1 MLDSFRTNMKG
12 FALGITIVIGA
23 IFVLSGTGTALL
35 SGSGADAALV
45 VNGATITE
53 LEVARAI
60 SSQKQRILNENEG
73 LDPAVLSDE
82 IMRPGAIEQLITQE
96 LFKQAS
102 IGQNLTLSQQDITNI
117 ILDIDG
123 FQSDGK
129 FDQNMYRF
137 AIQRQ
142 GYTSAMFG
150 DVLKNDA
157 VVQQLVAGISS
168 TAFTTNTELSA
179 LAGVTEQQRDYYYL
193 KLPIEGIEKAVQLS
207 DKQITGYYENNLD
220 VFTTAPEVRIDYIE
234 LNSELLMDASAITEN
249 KVLARFEEEVG
260 NRNMAESR
268 QAAHILLS
276 ESTAEVVEEIQAKI
290 DVGVEFAVLA
300 KDYSEDFGSAESGGD
315 LGYTS
320 GETFPEAFEKA
331 LAELEVGQI
340 SGPVNTDAGT
350 HFIKLL
356 DIQQESYELSEQRSR
371 IERELIQES
380 TSDLLVEKLQ
390 NLKELSFN
398 AESLAEVAADVGL
411 ELKTSEAFPQSG
423 GGGVAAFPAVV
434 KAAFSTEVVND
445 QYASEVLELGNDR
458 YLVLKLNEYIAARQ
472 QELPEVRERVVQ
484 LVTDDVSKNQ
494 LAEQGGALLARV
506 MAGESVETVAKSENL
521 SWQVVI
527 DGTRR
532 NTDSDAE
539 IGQKVFSLPK
549 PVAESVVESF
559 YLSNGDFVVASLT
572 GVTEG
577 RLDRLTKQ
585 QKASLVAAATVSR
598 GSRDLAAYEQSL
610 LAKATI
616 EK

>member
-1 MLDSFRTNMKG
+1 MLDSFRTNMRG
-12 FALGITIVIGA
+12 IALGIVIVIGA
-23 IFVLSGTGTALL
+23 IFAFSGTGSLLTVANIDTAI
-35 SGSGADAALV
+35 V
-45 VNGATITE
+45 VNDVNVSE
-53 LEVARAI
+53 NDVVRAI
-60 SSQKQRILNENEG
+60 LNQKNQILSENEG

-82 IMRPGAIEQLITQE
+82 MMRPGAIEQLITQE

-117 ILDIDG
+117 ILGIES

-168 TAFTTNTELSA
+168 TAFTTNTELFA

-193 KLPIEGIEKAVQLS
+193 RLPIEGIEKAVQLS
-207 DKQITGYYENNLD
+207 DTQIAGYYENNLD

-234 LNSELLMDASAITEN
+234 LNSDLLMDASAITEN

-260 NRNMAESR
+260 NRDMAESR

-290 DVGVEFAVLA
+290 DAGVEFTVLA

-356 DIQQESYELSEQRSR
+356 DVQQESYELSEQRAR

-398 AESLAEVAADVGL
+398 AESLADVAADVGL

-472 QELPEVRERVVQ
+472 QELPEVRERVIQ
-484 LVTDDVSKNQ
+484 LVTDEVSKNQ

-532 NTDSDAE
+532 NTSSDAE

-577 RLDRLTKQ
+577 RLDRLTTQ

>member
-1 MLDSFRTNMKG
+1 MLDSFRTNMRG
-12 FALGITIVIGA
+12 IALGIVIVIGA
-23 IFVLSGTGTALL
+23 IFAFSGTGSLLTVANIDTAI
-35 SGSGADAALV
+35 V
-45 VNGATITE
+45 VNDVNVSE
-53 LEVARAI
+53 NDVLRAI
-60 SSQKQRILNENEG
+60 LNQKNQILSENEG

-82 IMRPGAIEQLITQE
+82 MMRPGAIEQLITQE

-117 ILDIDG
+117 ILGIES

-193 KLPIEGIEKAVQLS
+193 RLPIEGIEKAVQLS
-207 DKQITGYYENNLD
+207 DTQIAGYYENNLD

-234 LNSELLMDASAITEN
+234 LNSDLLMDASAVTEN

-260 NRNMAESR
+260 NRDMAESR

-290 DVGVEFAVLA
+290 DAGVEFTVLA

-331 LAELEVGQI
+331 LAGLEVGQI

-356 DIQQESYELSEQRSR
+356 DVQQESYELSEQRAR

-398 AESLAEVAADVGL
+398 AESLADVAADVGL

-472 QELPEVRERVVQ
+472 QELPEVRERVIQ
-484 LVTDDVSKNQ
+484 LVTDEVSKNQ

-532 NTDSDAE
+532 NTSSDAE

-577 RLDRLTKQ
+577 RLDRLTTQ

>member
-1 MLDSFRTNMKG
+1 MLDSFRTNMRG
-12 FALGITIVIGA
+12 IALGIVIVIGA
-23 IFVLSGTGTALL
+23 IFAFSGTGSLLTVANIDTAI
-35 SGSGADAALV
+35 V
-45 VNGATITE
+45 VNDVNVSENDVI
-53 LEVARAI
+53 RAI
-60 SSQKQRILNENEG
+60 SNQKRQILSENEG

-82 IMRPGAIEQLITQE
+82 MMRPGAIEQLITQE

-142 GYTSAMFG
+142 GYTSAMFS

-207 DKQITGYYENNLD
+207 DTQITGYYEKNLD

-290 DVGVEFAVLA
+290 DAGVEFAALA

-356 DIQQESYELSEQRSR
+356 DVQQESYELSEQRSR

-577 RLDRLTKQ
+577 RLDRLTQQ
-585 QKASLVAAATVSR
+585 QKASLVGAATVSR

>member
-1 MLDSFRTNMKG
+1 MLDSFRTNMRG
-12 FALGITIVIGA
+12 IALGIVIVIGA
-23 IFVLSGTGTALL
+23 IFAFSGTGSLLTVANIDTAI
-35 SGSGADAALV
+35 V
-45 VNGATITE
+45 VNDVNISETD
-53 LEVARAI
+53 VVRAI
-60 SSQKQRILNENEG
+60 LSQKRQILSENEG

-82 IMRPGAIEQLITQE
+82 MMRPGAIEQLITRE
-96 LFKQAS
+96 LFTQAS
-102 IGQNLTLSQQDITNI
+102 LGQNLTLSQQDIKKI
-117 ILDIDG
+117 ILDIEG
-123 FQSDGK
+123 FQSEGK

-137 AIQRQ
+137 AIQQQ
-142 GYTSAMFG
+142 GYTSATFG
-150 DVLKNDA
+150 DVLKNET
-157 VVQQLVAGISS
+157 VVQQLVAGLSS

-193 KLPIEGIEKAVQLS
+193 RLPIKGIEKAVQLS
-207 DKQITGYYENNLD
+207 DSQIAGYYENNLGD
-220 VFTTAPEVRIDYIE
+220 FTTAPQVRIDYIE
-234 LNSELLMDASAITEN
+234 LNSELIMDPSAITED
-249 KVLARFEEEVG
+249 KVLERFEEEIG
-260 NRNMAESR
+260 NRDMAESR

-276 ESTAEVVEEIQAKI
+276 ESTAEVIEEIQGKI
-290 DVGVEFAVLA
+290 DAGVEFAVLA
-300 KDYSEDFGSAESGGD
+300 KEYSEDFGSAESGGD

-331 LAELEVGQI
+331 LAGLEVGQVSEPI
-340 SGPVNTDAGT
+340 NTDAGT

-356 DIQQESYELSEQRSR
+356 DIQQETYELSEQRSR

-398 AESLAEVAADVGL
+398 AESLAEVALDVGL

-423 GGGVAAFPAVV
+423 GDGVAAFPAVV
-434 KAAFSTEVVND
+434 RAAFSAEVVND

-472 QELPEVRERVVQ
+472 QELPEVREQVVQ
-484 LVTDDVSKNQ
+484 LLTDDVSKSQ

-532 NTDSDAE
+532 DTSSNAE

-549 PVAESVVESF
+549 PAAESVVESF

-572 GVTEG
+572 EVTEG

-585 QKASLVAAATVSR
+585 QKASLVAASTVSR

-616 EK
+616 VQ

>member
-1 MLDSFRTNMKG
+1 MLDSFRTNMRG
-12 FALGITIVIGA
+12 IALGIVIVIGA
-23 IFVLSGTGTALL
+23 IFAFSGTGSLLTVANIDTAI
-35 SGSGADAALV
+35 V
-45 VNGATITE
+45 VNDVNVSE
-53 LEVARAI
+53 NDVVRAI
-60 SSQKQRILNENEG
+60 LNQKNQILSENEG

-82 IMRPGAIEQLITQE
+82 MMRPGAIEQLITQE

-117 ILDIDG
+117 ILGIES

-168 TAFTTNTELSA
+168 TAFTTNTELFA

-193 KLPIEGIEKAVQLS
+193 RLPIEGIEKAVQLS
-207 DKQITGYYENNLD
+207 DTQIAGYYENNLD

-234 LNSELLMDASAITEN
+234 LNSDLLMDASAITEN

-260 NRNMAESR
+260 NRDMAESR

-290 DVGVEFAVLA
+290 DAGVEFTVLA

-331 LAELEVGQI
+331 LAGLEVGQI

-356 DIQQESYELSEQRSR
+356 DVQQESYELSEQRAR

-398 AESLAEVAADVGL
+398 AESLADVAADVGL

-472 QELPEVRERVVQ
+472 QELPEVRERVIQ
-484 LVTDDVSKNQ
+484 LVTDEVSKNQ

-532 NTDSDAE
+532 NTSSDAE

-577 RLDRLTKQ
+577 RLDRLTTQ

>member
-1 MLDSFRTNMKG
+1 MLDSFRTNMRG
-12 FALGITIVIGA
+12 IALGIVIVIGA
-23 IFVLSGTGTALL
+23 IFAFSGTGSLLTVANIDTAI
-35 SGSGADAALV
+35 V
-45 VNGATITE
+45 VNDVNVSENDVI
-53 LEVARAI
+53 RAI
-60 SSQKQRILNENEG
+60 SNQKRQILSENEG

-82 IMRPGAIEQLITQE
+82 MMRPGAIEQLITQE

-142 GYTSAMFG
+142 GYTSAMFS

-179 LAGVTEQQRDYYYL
+179 LASVTEQQRDYYYL

-207 DKQITGYYENNLD
+207 DTQITGYYEKNLD

-290 DVGVEFAVLA
+290 DAGVEFTVLA

-340 SGPVNTDAGT
+340 SGPVSTDAGT
-350 HFIKLL
+350 HFIQLL
-356 DIQQESYELSEQRSR
+356 DVQQESYELSEQRSR

-423 GGGVAAFPAVV
+423 GGGVAAFPAVI

-494 LAEQGGALLARV
+494 LAAQGGALLARV

-585 QKASLVAAATVSR
+585 QKASLVGAATVSR

>member
-1 MLDSFRTNMKG
+1 MLDSFRTNMRG
-12 FALGITIVIGA
+12 IALGIVIVIGA
-23 IFVLSGTGTALL
+23 IFAFSGTGSLLTVANIDTAI
-35 SGSGADAALV
+35 V
-45 VNGATITE
+45 VNDVNVSENDVI
-53 LEVARAI
+53 RAI
-60 SSQKQRILNENEG
+60 SNQKRQILSENEG

-82 IMRPGAIEQLITQE
+82 MMRPGAIEQLITQE
-96 LFKQAS
+96 LLKQAS

-142 GYTSAMFG
+142 GYTSAMFS

-207 DKQITGYYENNLD
+207 DTQITGYYEKNLD

-276 ESTAEVVEEIQAKI
+276 ESTAELVEEIQAKI
-290 DVGVEFAVLA
+290 DAGVEFAVLA

-320 GETFPEAFEKA
+320 GETFPAAFEKA

-340 SGPVNTDAGT
+340 SGPVNTDAGM

-356 DIQQESYELSEQRSR
+356 DVQQESYELSEQRSR

-423 GGGVAAFPAVV
+423 GGGVAAFPAVI

-458 YLVLKLNEYIAARQ
+458 YLVLKLNEFIAARQ

-494 LAEQGGALLARV
+494 LAAQGGALLARV

-585 QKASLVAAATVSR
+585 QKASLVGAATVSR

>member
-1 MLDSFRTNMKG
+1 MLDSFRTNMRG
-12 FALGITIVIGA
+12 IALGIVIVIGA
-23 IFVLSGTGTALL
+23 IFAFSGTGSLLTVANIDTAI
-35 SGSGADAALV
+35 V
-45 VNGATITE
+45 VNDVNVSE
-53 LEVARAI
+53 NDVVRAI
-60 SSQKQRILNENEG
+60 LNQKNQILSENEG

-82 IMRPGAIEQLITQE
+82 MMRPGAIEQLITQE

-117 ILDIDG
+117 ILGIES

-179 LAGVTEQQRDYYYL
+179 LAGVTQQQRDYYYL
-193 KLPIEGIEKAVQLS
+193 RLPIEGIEKAVQLS
-207 DKQITGYYENNLD
+207 DTQIAGYYENNLD

-234 LNSELLMDASAITEN
+234 LNSDLLMDDTAITEN
-249 KVLARFEEEVG
+249 KVLARFDEEVG
-260 NRNMAESR
+260 NRDMAESR

-290 DVGVEFAVLA
+290 DAGVEFTVLA

-331 LAELEVGQI
+331 LAGLEVGQI

-356 DIQQESYELSEQRSR
+356 DVQQESYELSEERSR

-398 AESLAEVAADVGL
+398 AESLADVAADVGL
-411 ELKTSEAFPQSG
+411 ELKTSEAFPRSG

-532 NTDSDAE
+532 NTSSDAE

-549 PVAESVVESF
+549 PVAKSVVESF

-585 QKASLVAAATVSR
+585 QKSSLVAAATVSR